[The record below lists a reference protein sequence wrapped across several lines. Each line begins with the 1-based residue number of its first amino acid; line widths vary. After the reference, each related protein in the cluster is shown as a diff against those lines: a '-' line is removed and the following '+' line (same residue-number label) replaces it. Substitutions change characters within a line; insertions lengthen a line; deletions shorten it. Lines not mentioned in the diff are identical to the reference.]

1 MRVAALTAARKLWDE
16 VLSND
21 SLPDLD
27 KIEYVHGCA
36 VNTPC
41 GVVEQGGRL
50 KFLGT
55 PNGDGV
61 VTWESGRLPGISK
74 DWYMPAA
81 HGELADKEEY
91 FPAIV
96 DLLLTG
102 TTDHLPA
109 RPPSGRT
116 AEQLITYDAGPVPYP
131 AAEEVMR
138 GLLGP
143 RPVRVRRRTVKGIP
157 LKVICRAMD
166 LRFAQLPIL
175 CGHYEGDV
183 ISGAEAQIDRN
194 VVDGALTS
202 REHLGLYAG
211 LVGTAAVVL
220 LPQNEQERLRG
231 SSRGA
236 VIVGLGTFGELST
249 SKLTAA
255 VRTAVLR
262 YLLHIVDQRLISIAA
277 TDASRTKWGC
287 QSADWLQPT
296 TNISIE
302 DSVAPSC
309 VACAKRTGSSRMRC
323 ACPCE

>member
-1 MRVAALTAARKLWDE
+1 
-16 VLSND
+16 
-21 SLPDLD
+21 
-27 KIEYVHGCA
+27 
-36 VNTPC
+36 
-41 GVVEQGGRL
+41 
-50 KFLGT
+50 
-55 PNGDGV
+55 
-61 VTWESGRLPGISK
+61 
-74 DWYMPAA
+74 
-81 HGELADKEEY
+81 
-91 FPAIV
+91 
-96 DLLLTG
+96 
-102 TTDHLPA
+102 
-109 RPPSGRT
+109 
-116 AEQLITYDAGPVPYP
+116 
-131 AAEEVMR
+131 
-138 GLLGP
+138 
-143 RPVRVRRRTVKGIP
+143 
-157 LKVICRAMD
+157 MD

-277 TDASRTKWGC
+277 TTPDRTK
-287 QSADWLQPT
+287 S
-296 TNISIE
+296 
-302 DSVAPSC
+302 
-309 VACAKRTGSSRMRC
+309 GS
-323 ACPCE
+323 PVY